1 MNLFKRLAVPTTLI
15 AALFTLAACG
25 SEASSSVVS
34 SSSSVAQVEQYGK
47 ALTAYGVVHKE
58 YVGEAL
64 VVVKG
69 SEILHVKIDEAFL
82 PHDFARLTA
91 DSAAAN
97 AALAVEIIG
106 ANDAKLYY
114 AKYVSVDGKLYT
126 AAQLSAD
133 ERTSTATARYVK
145 YTASDVPN
153 LFVNVKTEANAK
165 AYYEAF
171 KAGKVYVAN
180 ADGSKNTTLALNTPY
195 YMELKSVGKY
205 WPAAVP
211 SVNATTGAVS
221 INIGWR
227 GNLAILEAAMEE
239 IGFGTTPT
247 RDTANANKIKFGD
260 VVTGAT
266 ATDYLDYF
274 NLAKAA
280 YNKR

>member
-15 AALFTLAACG
+15 AALFALSACAG
-25 SEASSSVVS
+25 ETSSSVTSSSVV
-34 SSSSVAQVEQYGK
+34 VEQYGTP
-47 ALTAYGVVHKE
+47 LRAYGVVHKE

-82 PHDFARLTA
+82 PHDFARITDA
-91 DSAAAN
+91 SAAAN
-97 AALAVEIIG
+97 PALVVEIKG
-106 ANDAKLYY
+106 ANDASLFY
-114 AKYVSVDGKLYT
+114 AKNVAVDGKLYT
-126 AAQLSAD
+126 AAQLTAE
-133 ERTSTATARYVK
+133 ERTATGTARYVK

-153 LFVNVKTEANAK
+153 LYVHVKTEANAK

-171 KAGKVYVAN
+171 VAGKVFVAN
-180 ADGSKNTTLALNTPY
+180 ADGSKNSTLALNTPY
-195 YMELKSVGKY
+195 YMELKSIGKY

-211 SVNATTGAVS
+211 TVNATSGAVG
-221 INIGWR
+221 IQIGWR
-227 GNLAILEAAMEE
+227 GNMAILEAAIEE
-239 IGFGTTPT
+239 MGFALTPT

-266 ATDYLDYF
+266 MTDYLDYF